1 MNPETIAAVFGGGA
15 LGMLVQATYKYLTS
29 KRTMTLSNEEKL
41 RKELQ
46 DQIDDMKAEIA
57 ELKKEV
63 DVWRDKY
70 FDIYEEHIQLKV
82 KLNGNNPT

>member
-1 MNPETIAAVFGGGA
+1 MSEVIMAVLGGGVA
-15 LGMLVQATYKYLTS
+15 GVMLQSLFKYLTKS
-29 KRTMTLSNEEKL
+29 RAMTLSNEEAL

-46 DQIDDMKAEIA
+46 DQLDVLKAEIE

-63 DVWRDKY
+63 DVWRDRY

-82 KLNGNNPT
+82 MLNGKNPT

>member
-1 MNPETIAAVFGGGA
+1 
-15 LGMLVQATYKYLTS
+15 
-29 KRTMTLSNEEKL
+29 MTLSNEDKL

-46 DQIDDMKAEIA
+46 DQIDEMKAEIA

-63 DVWRDKY
+63 DVWRTRY

-82 KLNGNNPT
+82 GLNKKNPT

>member
-1 MNPETIAAVFGGGA
+1 MNPETIAAIFGGGA
-15 LGMLVQATYKYLTS
+15 LGMIVQSTYKYLTN
-29 KRTMTLSNEEKL
+29 KRTMTLSNEEIL

-46 DQIDDMKAEIA
+46 DQIDEMKAQIA

-82 KLNGNNPT
+82 GLNTKNPT

>member
-15 LGMLVQATYKYLTS
+15 LGIIVQATYNYLTK
-29 KRTMTLSNEEKL
+29 KRSMTLSNEEIL
-41 RKELQ
+41 RKEMQ
-46 DQIDDMKAEIA
+46 DQIDEMKAQIA

-82 KLNGNNPT
+82 RLNGQDPT

>member
-1 MNPETIAAVFGGGA
+1 MNPETIAAIFGGGA
-15 LGMLVQATYKYLTS
+15 LGMIVQSTYKYLTN
-29 KRTMTLSNEEKL
+29 KRTMTLSNEEIL

-46 DQIDDMKAEIA
+46 DQIDEMKAQIA

-82 KLNGNNPT
+82 KLNGENPT

>member
-1 MNPETIAAVFGGGA
+1 VNPETIAAVFGGGA
-15 LGMLVQATYKYLTS
+15 LGMIVQSTYKYLTG
-29 KRTMTLSNEEKL
+29 KKTMTLSNEEKL

-82 KLNGNNPT
+82 RLNGNNPT

>member
-15 LGMLVQATYKYLTS
+15 LGMLVQATYKYLS
-29 KRTMTLSNEEKL
+29 SRRNVTLSNEEKL

-46 DQIDDMKAEIA
+46 DQIDVMKAEIA

-63 DVWRDKY
+63 DVWRDRY
-70 FDIYEEHIQLKV
+70 FDIYEEHIQLKYR
-82 KLNGNNPT
+82 LNGENPT

>member
-1 MNPETIAAVFGGGA
+1 M
-15 LGMLVQATYKYLTS
+15 
-29 KRTMTLSNEEKL
+29 
-41 RKELQ
+41 Q
-46 DQIDDMKAEIA
+46 DQIDEMKAQIA

-82 KLNGNNPT
+82 GLNGKNPT

>member
-1 MNPETIAAVFGGGA
+1 
-15 LGMLVQATYKYLTS
+15 
-29 KRTMTLSNEEKL
+29 MTLSNEEVL

-46 DQIDDMKAEIA
+46 DQIDEMKAQIA

-82 KLNGNNPT
+82 RLNGENPT

>member
-1 MNPETIAAVFGGGA
+1 MNPETIAAIFGGGA
-15 LGMLVQATYKYLTS
+15 LGMIVQSTYKYLTN
-29 KRTMTLSNEEKL
+29 KRTMTLSNEEIL

-46 DQIDDMKAEIA
+46 DQIDEMKAQIA

-82 KLNGNNPT
+82 GLNAKNPT

>member
-1 MNPETIAAVFGGGA
+1 MNPETIAAIFGGGA
-15 LGMLVQATYKYLTS
+15 LGMIVQSTYKYLTN
-29 KRTMTLSNEEKL
+29 KRTMTLSNEEIL

-46 DQIDDMKAEIA
+46 DQIDEMKAQIA

-82 KLNGNNPT
+82 RLNGENPT

>member
-15 LGMLVQATYKYLTS
+15 LAMIVQATYKYLIS
-29 KRTMTLSNEEKL
+29 RRTMTLSNEEVL

-46 DQIDDMKAEIA
+46 DQIDEMKAQIA

-82 KLNGNNPT
+82 KLNGENPT

>member
-15 LGMLVQATYKYLTS
+15 LGIIVQATYNYMTK
-29 KRTMTLSNEEKL
+29 KRVQTLSNEDKL

-46 DQIDDMKAEIA
+46 DQIDEMKSEIA
-57 ELKKEV
+57 DLKKEV
-63 DVWRDKY
+63 DVWRTKY

-82 KLNGNNPT
+82 RLNGNNPT